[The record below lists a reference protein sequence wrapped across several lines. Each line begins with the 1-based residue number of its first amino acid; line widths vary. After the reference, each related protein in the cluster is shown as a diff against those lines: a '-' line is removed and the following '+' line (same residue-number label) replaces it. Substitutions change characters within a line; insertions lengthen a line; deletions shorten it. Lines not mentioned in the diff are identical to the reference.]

1 MANIKSQ
8 KKRNRTNELRR
19 QRNVSVRSRV
29 KTLVKK
35 ADQVIVAKESDK
47 AKEDVQ
53 SAIAAID
60 RACSKGVLHPNQAA
74 RRKSSLQRRYN
85 QMQTT
90 ESA

>member
-29 KTLVKK
+29 KTLVKN
-35 ADQVIVAKESDK
+35 ADQIIAAREPEK
-47 AKEDVQ
+47 AKENML
-53 SAIAAID
+53 SALSAID

-74 RRKSSLQRRYN
+74 RRKSSLQRRFN
-85 QMQTT
+85 QMQTPQD
-90 ESA
+90 A